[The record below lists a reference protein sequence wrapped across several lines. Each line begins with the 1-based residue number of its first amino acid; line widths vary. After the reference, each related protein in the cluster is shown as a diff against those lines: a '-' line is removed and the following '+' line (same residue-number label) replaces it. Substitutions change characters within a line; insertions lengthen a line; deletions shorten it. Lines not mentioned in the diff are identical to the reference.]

1 MRILA
6 ADDEAD
12 MRLLLEVALG
22 MDPAH
27 SVTIVGSGEEAIARA
42 RSEVYD
48 LVLLDGLMPGL
59 DGAATCRMLKA
70 DPATAGIPVI
80 FLTALNSPEARA
92 KFVAAGAAGFIEKPF
107 DLFTLSAKLAPLIA
121 R

>member
-27 SVTIVGSGEEAIARA
+27 HVTIVASGEEAIACA
-42 RSEVYD
+42 RLGIYD

-59 DGAATCRMLKA
+59 DGVETCRRLKA
-70 DPATAGIPVI
+70 DPVTATLPVV
-80 FLTALNSPEARA
+80 FLTALNSPESRA
-92 KFVAAGAAGFIEKPF
+92 AFVGVGAAGFIEKPF
-107 DLFTLSAKLAPLIA
+107 DPFTLTAQLVPFVAP
-121 R
+121 

>member
-27 SVTIVGSGEEAIARA
+27 HVTIVASGEEAIACA

-59 DGAATCRMLKA
+59 DGVETCRRLKA
-70 DPATAGIPVI
+70 DPATSSLPVV
-80 FLTALNSPEARA
+80 FLTALNSAEARA
-92 KFVAAGAAGFIEKPF
+92 DFVAAGAAGFIEKPF
-107 DLFTLSAKLAPLIA
+107 DLFDLATRLAPFVTP
-121 R
+121 